1 MTPPSL
7 DRSRRE
13 AEAEERI
20 LQRRRQAFFFWED
33 RSNETP
39 HPDTLLIEAFFRLAT
54 RDVVTPIL
62 GAREGQKKRKYGNVG
77 VKCVTLIMTAGGAIN
92 EEGMELINRMTEK
105 KHKELRE
112 QSDFR
117 RDLMGGLSS
126 ILLQY
131 AAKIARCL
139 YV

>member
-1 MTPPSL
+1 MTTPPSL

-39 HPDTLLIEAFFRLAT
+39 HPDTLLIQASYRLAT

-62 GAREGQKKRKYGNVG
+62 GAREGQKMRKHADDV
-77 VKCVTLIMTAGGAIN
+77 
-92 EEGMELINRMTEK
+92 
-105 KHKELRE
+105 
-112 QSDFR
+112 
-117 RDLMGGLSS
+117 
-126 ILLQY
+126 
-131 AAKIARCL
+131 
-139 YV
+139 